1 MYLEQINGPED
12 VKKLSGEQLTKLA
25 AEMRQVL
32 LKRASIHGGHFGP
45 NFGMVE
51 ATIALHYVFESPKD
65 KIVYDVSHQTY
76 PHKMLTGRKDA
87 YLYEEHY
94 DDVTGYSSPQES
106 EHDHFTVGHTS
117 TSVSLACGL
126 AKGRDL
132 NGGRENVIAVIGDGS
147 LSGGEALEGL
157 DFAAELESNLIIVVN
172 DNDMSIAENHGGLYS
187 NLKLLRETKGEAECN
202 LFRAM
207 GLDYVYVDE
216 GNNIDVLIN
225 AFQSVKDSTKPV
237 VVHIKTQKGKGYAP
251 AEKDKESW
259 HYNGPFHIETGEP
272 LEVPQGEDYSDI
284 TAKFLLEKMKKD
296 PSVVAIT
303 SATPTV
309 LGFTKDKREEAGKQ
323 FVDVGIAEEH
333 AVTFA
338 AGMAAGGLKPVV
350 AIYSTFLQRAYDQII
365 HDVCIGTLPVIFAVD
380 RAGLVGSDGET
391 HQGIF
396 DISYLCSMPNMT
408 VMAPKNGWE
417 LRQMLRFAVELNAP
431 VAVRYSRG
439 EAWDG
444 LQDHKQEIALGQA
457 EWICRGQEVA
467 ILAVGSMVET
477 AMWVREHLKAEDQK
491 ITVVNMR
498 FVKPLDEQVLREI
511 KERHS
516 KVVTLEEGVY
526 NGGFG
531 EAVSAWYEGTPMR
544 VLNITLPDQFIEH
557 GSVTELKKK
566 YGLDPES
573 ITKKILSWEDED
585 RKA

>member
-1 MYLEQINGPED
+1 M
-12 VKKLSGEQLTKLA
+12 
-25 AEMRQVL
+25 
-32 LKRASIHGGHFGP
+32 
-45 NFGMVE
+45 
-51 ATIALHYVFESPKD
+51 
-65 KIVYDVSHQTY
+65 
-76 PHKMLTGRKDA
+76 
-87 YLYEEHY
+87 
-94 DDVTGYSSPQES
+94 
-106 EHDHFTVGHTS
+106 
-117 TSVSLACGL
+117 
-126 AKGRDL
+126 
-132 NGGRENVIAVIGDGS
+132 
-147 LSGGEALEGL
+147 
-157 DFAAELESNLIIVVN
+157 
-172 DNDMSIAENHGGLYS
+172 
-187 NLKLLRETKGEAECN
+187 
-202 LFRAM
+202 
-207 GLDYVYVDE
+207 
-216 GNNIDVLIN
+216 
-225 AFQSVKDSTKPV
+225 
-237 VVHIKTQKGKGYAP
+237 
-251 AEKDKESW
+251 
-259 HYNGPFHIETGEP
+259 
-272 LEVPQGEDYSDI
+272 
-284 TAKFLLEKMKKD
+284 
-296 PSVVAIT
+296 
-303 SATPTV
+303 
-309 LGFTKDKREEAGKQ
+309 
-323 FVDVGIAEEH
+323 
-333 AVTFA
+333 
-338 AGMAAGGLKPVV
+338 
-350 AIYSTFLQRAYDQII
+350 QRAYDQII

-457 EWICRGQEVA
+457 EWICRGQEIA

-477 AMWVREHLKAEDQK
+477 AMWVREHLKAEGQK

-531 EAVSAWYEGTPMR
+531 EAVSAWYKGTPMR

>member
-1 MYLEQINGPED
+1 MLELAGEKEELVAVSAAMPSGTG
-12 VKKLSGEQLTKLA
+12 LS
-25 AEMRQVL
+25 
-32 LKRASIHGGHFGP
+32 
-45 NFGMVE
+45 
-51 ATIALHYVFESPKD
+51 
-65 KIVYDVSHQTY
+65 
-76 PHKMLTGRKDA
+76 
-87 YLYEEHY
+87 
-94 DDVTGYSSPQES
+94 
-106 EHDHFTVGHTS
+106 
-117 TSVSLACGL
+117 
-126 AKGRDL
+126 
-132 NGGRENVIAVIGDGS
+132 
-147 LSGGEALEGL
+147 
-157 DFAAELESNLIIVVN
+157 
-172 DNDMSIAENHGGLYS
+172 
-187 NLKLLRETKGEAECN
+187 
-202 LFRAM
+202 AM
-207 GLDYVYVDE
+207 
-216 GNNIDVLIN
+216 
-225 AFQSVKDSTKPV
+225 
-237 VVHIKTQKGKGYAP
+237 
-251 AEKDKESW
+251 AEKYPER
-259 HYNGPFHIETGEP
+259 F
-272 LEVPQGEDYSDI
+272 
-284 TAKFLLEKMKKD
+284 F
-296 PSVVAIT
+296 
-303 SATPTV
+303 
-309 LGFTKDKREEAGKQ
+309 
-323 FVDVGIAEEH
+323 DVGIAEEH

-396 DISYLCSMPNMT
+396 DLSYLCSMPNMT

-457 EWICRGQEVA
+457 EWICRGQEIA

-477 AMWVREHLKAEDQK
+477 AMWVREHLKAEGQK

-531 EAVSAWYEGTPMR
+531 EAVSAWYKGTPMR